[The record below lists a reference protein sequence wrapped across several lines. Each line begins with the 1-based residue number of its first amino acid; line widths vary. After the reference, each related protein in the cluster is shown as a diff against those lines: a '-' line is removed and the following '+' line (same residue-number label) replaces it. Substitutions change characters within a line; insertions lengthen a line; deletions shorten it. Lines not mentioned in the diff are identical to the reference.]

1 VKWDSVRGKMNALS
15 SYDDKGQLIGYTYAN
30 GTIVEQHAFIDQ
42 LLRCGDWEYD
52 LLMGQHE
59 DNTE

>member
-1 VKWDSVRGKMNALS
+1 MNALT
-15 SYDDKGQLIGYTYAN
+15 SYDDKGQLTGYTYPDA
-30 GTIVEQHAFIDQ
+30 TSVEQQAFIDQ